1 MHAPPPPRAT
11 MHSPQEQPHT
21 PPPEQPRM
29 PPWSNHAHYLGATMH
44 APLEQPHT
52 PPRSNHT
59 CPPGSNHVHP
69 PVNRMTNRCK
79 NITLPQTSFAGGDKY
94 ITLSVIPLAM
104 QLVKKSAAMSNLVVR
119 TGATFRWRLNM
130 SDKSLTLDALSF
142 VSTG

>member
-1 MHAPPPPRAT
+1 MPPW
-11 MHSPQEQPHT
+11 
-21 PPPEQPRM
+21 EQPRV
-29 PPWSNHAHYLGATMH
+29 PPPM
-44 APLEQPHT
+44 
-52 PPRSNHT
+52 
-59 CPPGSNHVHP
+59 
-69 PVNRMTNRCK
+69 NRMTNRCK